1 MLTEFRKAYGDAF
14 NYAKVRAR
22 IYDSNCTE
30 FRLEVT
36 LKLSSERQQQFI
48 LGLYCGFCG
57 IHFAIA
63 GNNEEHS
70 VAGNGLTKYE
80 GEKTKVNTKA
90 KDILKKSA
98 GNLFIAG
105 FAVCLS
111 SGLSIIHLECIRFLA
126 DCVLS
131 KNAGKIWSTFAVF
144 SVSLIVSAL
153 LLCVQNSKA
162 LKIKQRLIESLEQK
176 AIDIWL
182 DSNYKN
188 NENTEKMLPILRND
202 IFTYSEQ
209 LSGLILKI
217 LGTAVSVIL
226 TSIYVTMIDPWLF
239 ALTLFISLAA
249 ISISAYR
256 GRRLP
261 EQNEK
266 LYFHM
271 GAIYN
276 HNAELVRNREAAY
289 ALNSERVIK
298 PYQKE
303 IADYKIDQGK
313 ILGTMTMQRILG
325 SANTILNTCLILVIG
340 GYGVFKGSIEIS
352 DLIVLLSAVGFLTNT
367 LYQIPTCI
375 SEYQQLKGMDGRI
388 NALLISQVEAG
399 DGVEDMAKITSIS
412 AENVSFAY
420 EDESGAVHNLFDNIN
435 ISLNSGECLILKGA
449 SGCGKSTL
457 LKIFADML
465 KGYKGNIICNGKNLK
480 NMKEK
485 SFWDRILY
493 LNQEPELI
501 SGTLKENITMFQDA
515 DETKLGYALEQAGL
529 KNLIPKFERGIDTP
543 VSMLN
548 LSSGEQ
554 QRICF
559 ARAFYGDIDVI
570 ISDESFSAVDPDSRR
585 EIFGKILT
593 QIKEKSQ
600 ILIMSSHTDFGDN
613 SQDSVKILNLGGKA
627 E

>member
-1 MLTEFRKAYGDAF
+1 MKEK
-14 NYAKVRAR
+14 K
-22 IYDSNCTE
+22 
-30 FRLEVT
+30 
-36 LKLSSERQQQFI
+36 
-48 LGLYCGFCG
+48 
-57 IHFAIA
+57 
-63 GNNEEHS
+63 
-70 VAGNGLTKYE
+70 
-80 GEKTKVNTKA
+80 EKTKVNTKA
-90 KDILKKSA
+90 KDIMKKSA
-98 GNLFIAG
+98 GSLFVAG
-105 FAVCLS
+105 LAVCLS
-111 SGLSIIHLECIRFLA
+111 SGLSIIYLECIRLLA
-126 DCVLS
+126 DSVLT
-131 KNAGKIWSTFAVF
+131 KNAGRIWSTFAVF
-144 SVSLIVSAL
+144 SVSLVVSAL

-182 DSNYKN
+182 GSNYKN
-188 NENTEKMLPILRND
+188 NENTESMLPILRND

-209 LSGLILKI
+209 LSGLIFKI

-226 TSIYVTMIDPWLF
+226 TSIYVMRIEPWLL
-239 ALTLFISLAA
+239 ALTLIISLAA

-352 DLIVLLSAVGFLTNT
+352 DLIVLLAAVGFLTNT
-367 LYQIPTCI
+367 LYQIPVCI
-375 SEYQQLKGMDGRI
+375 SDYQQLKGMDGRI
-388 NALLISQVEAG
+388 NALLTSQVEAG

-420 EDESGAVHNLFDNIN
+420 EDESGAVHNLFENLNIN
-435 ISLNSGECLILKGA
+435 LKAGECLILKGA

-480 NMKEK
+480 NIKEK

-493 LNQEPELI
+493 LSQKPELI

-515 DETKLGYALEQAGL
+515 DESKLDYALEQAGL

-554 QRICF
+554 QRICL

-613 SQDSVKILNLGGKA
+613 SQDSVKILNLGEKA